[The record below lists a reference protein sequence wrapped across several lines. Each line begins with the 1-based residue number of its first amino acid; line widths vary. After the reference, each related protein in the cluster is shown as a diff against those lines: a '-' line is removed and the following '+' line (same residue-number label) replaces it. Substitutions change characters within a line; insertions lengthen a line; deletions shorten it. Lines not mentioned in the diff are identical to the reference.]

1 MIQTS
6 GKNGVFVFIRS
17 IPYLH
22 FCPLQFL
29 MISDSEKYFSGI
41 GKPKNTLEN
50 ITLAAT
56 PMCQSKKEYI
66 SQHPVDLDRVAK
78 WWENMMIL
86 DLSRILGSFHL
97 LYSKMKHID
106 IKNYNITSTKV
117 NDLDALGFL
126 DCQQLTSTSTISSKK
141 EVNKKPV
148 SSTCSSNKNTSC
160 TWKHEL
166 EVWSTELS
174 NTKHE
179 IQQYRSIYNGYIQT
193 LSSFIL
199 YTKII
204 MILLYSIIVIILVA
218 YPRCIYLYFY
228 YINTLFMIE

>member
-1 MIQTS
+1 MVFLFLYIVFLIYIFVLCNFLWYPIW
-6 GKNGVFVFIRS
+6 KNTLVAS
-17 IPYLH
+17 
-22 FCPLQFL
+22 
-29 MISDSEKYFSGI
+29 KNW
-41 GKPKNTLEN
+41 NTLEN
-50 ITLAAT
+50 ITLTAT
-56 PMCQSKKEYI
+56 PMCQSKKDCI

-117 NDLDALGFL
+117 NDLDALVFL
-126 DCQQLTSTSTISSKK
+126 DCQQNFPKHVTSTSTLSSKK

-148 SSTCSSNKNTSC
+148 PSTCSSNKNTSC

>member
-1 MIQTS
+1 
-6 GKNGVFVFIRS
+6 
-17 IPYLH
+17 
-22 FCPLQFL
+22 
-29 MISDSEKYFSGI
+29 
-41 GKPKNTLEN
+41 
-50 ITLAAT
+50 
-56 PMCQSKKEYI
+56 
-66 SQHPVDLDRVAK
+66 
-78 WWENMMIL
+78 MMIL
-86 DLSRILGSFHL
+86 DLSRIIGSFHL

-106 IKNYNITSTKV
+106 IKNHNI
-117 NDLDALGFL
+117 
-126 DCQQLTSTSTISSKK
+126 TSTSTISSKK

-148 SSTCSSNKNTSC
+148 PSTCSSNKNTSC

-218 YPRCIYLYFY
+218 YPRCIY
-228 YINTLFMIE
+228 